1 MRRFGMRLLIR
12 NCLCCLLII
21 AGGLSAAAQEA
32 AGSQSAFVT
41 ESQLQEQ
48 MEAFLGTPYR
58 WGGTST
64 RGMDCSG
71 FVNYIYTNVLGVEL
85 PRSAALQF
93 RQNVLEKVPPEDL
106 KPGDLIFFSSNR
118 RRVDHVGIYFS
129 DGRFIHASRKH
140 GISFSSMDNAYW
152 RPKIVAAKR
161 LKFRDDLLAS
171 DEITDYQADVAFVLT
186 RRNWMSLQY
195 NFSRQPGSRLSAGHT
210 FHSLFE
216 ASRGEAYAYFP
227 YSQTLGLQWT
237 HLGDDRTW
245 ALHVGAFNRM
255 VQTPSENQIRPG
267 RPGFEM
273 YRHNELAGNFPAAS
287 DRQGL
292 KLALDL
298 TPNHWLRITP
308 SLAYYS
314 SSDMHVEGVTPWH
327 SVGIGAHLGR
337 HSSKWSLAMQMQYA
351 TPGAAHSPD
360 KPAEVWPNILDMGF
374 SLGYRMNH
382 ATRLAFT
389 TEHSLRSTVP
399 VSISDAERFDILPYN
414 DFRLT
419 MDWRF

>member
-1 MRRFGMRLLIR
+1 MRRFGMHLLIR

-21 AGGLSAAAQEA
+21 AGGLSAAPQKA
-32 AGSQSAFVT
+32 AGSESAFVT
-41 ESQLQEQ
+41 EGQLQEQ

-58 WGGTST
+58 WGGAST

-85 PRSAALQF
+85 PHSAALQF
-93 RQNVLEKVPPEDL
+93 RQNVLERVPAEDL

-129 DGRFIHASRKH
+129 EGRFIHASRKN
-140 GISFSSMDNAYW
+140 GISISSMDNAYW

-161 LKFRDDLLAS
+161 LKFRDDLLAP
-171 DEITDYQADVAFVLT
+171 DEMTDYRADVAFVLT

-195 NFSRQPGSRLSAGHT
+195 NFSRQPGYRLSAGRSL
-210 FHSLFE
+210 HSLFE
-216 ASRGEAYAYFP
+216 ASSGEAYTYLP

-237 HLGDDRTW
+237 HLGEDRTW
-245 ALHVGAFNRM
+245 ALHLGAFNRM
-255 VQTPSENQIRPG
+255 VQSPSGNQIRPG
-267 RPGFEM
+267 RPEFEM
-273 YRHNELAGNFPAAS
+273 HRSDGLTGNFQPVS
-287 DRQGL
+287 ERQGL

-308 SLAYYS
+308 SLVYYK
-314 SSDMHVEGVTPWH
+314 SSDTPAEGITPWH
-327 SVGIGAHLGR
+327 SVGLGAHLGHR
-337 HSSKWSLAMQMQYA
+337 SGKWSLAMQMQYA
-351 TPGAAHSPD
+351 TPGTVQSAD
-360 KPAEVWPNILDMGF
+360 NPAEVWPDTLDMGF
-374 SLGYRMNH
+374 SLGYRMNQT
-382 ATRLAFT
+382 TRVAFT

-399 VSISDAERFDILPYN
+399 LSISDSERFDILPYN